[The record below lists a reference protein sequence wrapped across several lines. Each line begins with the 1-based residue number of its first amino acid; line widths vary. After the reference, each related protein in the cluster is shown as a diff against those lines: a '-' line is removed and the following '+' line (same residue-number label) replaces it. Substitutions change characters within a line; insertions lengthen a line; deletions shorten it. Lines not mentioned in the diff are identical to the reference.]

1 MNEGVAA
8 KRGSMG
14 DPRWVPPA
22 HRRVLSDRQLDEYRE
37 RGFLTLHQVF
47 DRDLLQRLIETTD
60 RLWQQGSSLTTKTAH
75 YDLAAGHGPERPRI
89 RRISSPT
96 ELDDV
101 YLEVAF
107 ASVLGDIA
115 ADLVGGPVKFYHS
128 KINFKLP
135 SGGEEI
141 GWHQD
146 WPVFPH
152 TNSNLVALSVPLNPS
167 RSSNG
172 CLRTIPGSHRQGP
185 RSHWDGDRYALNCNP
200 SMTTEDLRLAVDSE
214 LDPGDIVAHHGLVV
228 HGSSPNQSEEM
239 RTTYIIQYAAADA
252 FAYTAPV
259 IDSRHRNRM
268 VRGEPARHA
277 RVEAGTI
284 ELPPDFSAGYSS
296 IYSIQSHD
304 TPRR

>member
-1 MNEGVAA
+1 MSV
-8 KRGSMG
+8 GSMMNA
-14 DPRWVPPA
+14 DWTPPP
-22 HRRVLSDRQLDEYRE
+22 HRRVLSDRQLAEYRE
-37 RGFLTLHQVF
+37 HGFLTLRQVF
-47 DRDLLQRLIETTD
+47 DEGLLQRMIDTTD
-60 RLWQQGSSLTTKTAH
+60 RLRDEGRSLAQKTAH
-75 YDLAAGHGPERPRI
+75 YDLAPGHSRERPRI

-107 ASVLGDIA
+107 GSVLGDIA

-152 TNSNLVALSVPLNPS
+152 TNSDLVALSVPLNPS

-185 RSHWDGDRYALNCNP
+185 RSHWDGDRYTLNCNP
-200 SMTTEDLRLAVDSE
+200 SMVAEELRRAVDSE

-228 HGSSPNQSEEM
+228 HGSNPNLSEAL

-268 VRGEPARHA
+268 VRGQPARHA
-277 RVEAGTI
+277 RVEAGII

-296 IYSIQSHD
+296 IHSIQAPAG
-304 TPRR
+304 TTGR